1 MIIPDSAVK
10 NEEISNF
17 LLVVRRCDCDLK
29 KAVIRLNLNDHY
41 EFKNID
47 VFIDR
52 FYEVLQFIDGERLK
66 RIKQN
71 FRKEMDVIG
80 RYKQPVKA
88 SI

>member
-1 MIIPDSAVK
+1 MIIPESAVK

-47 VFIDR
+47 EFIDK
-52 FYEVLQFIDGERLK
+52 FYAVLQFIDGERLK
-66 RIKQN
+66 RIKEVYG
-71 FRKEMDVIG
+71 KELSVIDG
-80 RYKQPVKA
+80 YKQ
-88 SI
+88 

>member
-1 MIIPDSAVK
+1 MIIPESAVK

-29 KAVIRLNLNDHY
+29 KAVIRLNFNDHY

-47 VFIDR
+47 AFIDR

-66 RIKQN
+66 RIKEVYE
-71 FRKEMDVIG
+71 KEMSVIDG
-80 RYKQPVKA
+80 YK
-88 SI
+88 

>member
-1 MIIPDSAVK
+1 MIIPESAVK

-47 VFIDR
+47 EFIDK

-66 RIKQN
+66 RIKEVYG
-71 FRKEMDVIG
+71 KELSVIDG
-80 RYKQPVKA
+80 YK
-88 SI
+88 

>member
-1 MIIPDSAVK
+1 MIIPESAVK

-47 VFIDR
+47 EFIDK

-66 RIKQN
+66 RIKEVYG
-71 FRKEMDVIG
+71 KEISVFDG
-80 RYKQPVKA
+80 YK
-88 SI
+88 